1 MIIVE
6 KLWTLKFVENRI
18 QQKKGQTLQQF
29 INSSPDVFKDKMVT
43 EFLKNRK
50 TSSSSEIDI
59 SALCVVIK
67 AGKLLTCVELKS
79 VEHQNNTVGDL
90 IDRIR
95 QIRNTFMHTGEAHL
109 DESDY
114 DDYINDFK
122 DIERINGEAN
132 GTCTNKIEEI
142 HDTHFDTSKVERIVV
157 RYKTYVEIVQ
167 RIEMSAPVEERPAPV
182 QERPAPPNCR
192 CYHCRHSHR
201 TDCACYFCCH
211 SRFKN
216 CQ

>member
-1 MIIVE
+1 
-6 KLWTLKFVENRI
+6 
-18 QQKKGQTLQQF
+18 
-29 INSSPDVFKDKMVT
+29 MVT

-67 AGKLLTCVELKS
+67 TGKLLTRVELKS
-79 VEHQNNTVGDL
+79 VGHQNNTVGDL
-90 IDRIR
+90 IDRIC
-95 QIRNTFMHTGEAHL
+95 QIRNTFMHTGEENL

-122 DIERINGEAN
+122 DIERINGETN
-132 GTCTNKIEEI
+132 GTYTNEIEEI

-157 RYKTYVEIVQ
+157 RYKKYIEIVQ
-167 RIEMSAPVEERPAPV
+167 RREMSAPVEERPVPV

-192 CYHCRHSHR
+192 CYHCHHSHR
-201 TDCACYFCCH
+201 TDCACYFCRH
-211 SRFKN
+211 SRFNN
-216 CQ
+216 CQCYHCCHHFHNGCQCSDCREKRECIIL